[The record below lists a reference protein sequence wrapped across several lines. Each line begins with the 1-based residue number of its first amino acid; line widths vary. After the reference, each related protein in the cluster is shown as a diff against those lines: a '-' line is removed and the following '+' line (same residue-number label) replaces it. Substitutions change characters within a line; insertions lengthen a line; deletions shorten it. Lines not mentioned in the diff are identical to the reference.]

1 MKKGWKPLACLLA
14 SILTVGTLPV
24 SVPAAEAETI
34 FNETEADN
42 LNQAEDILFE
52 PEAEGNT
59 EEEEIPASVT
69 YMVTLDANGGVF
81 YDQWDDS
88 LGGSLERAEV
98 LTKIV
103 PVGESVEVFPPVQE
117 SVGEGQSAFVFA
129 GWSFSRE
136 GEAEIPEGEAF
147 VPDADCSL
155 YAVWQTAEAA
165 DSEAAEVEPAEVFEN
180 TDSEVLEMDQILPDS
195 DMTEETA
202 EESEAVEAGEEAA
215 ESDEA
220 EAPEETEGLGAV
232 EASAET
238 EGLETVEASAETGAF
253 EVEEASAETGE
264 SVETGAAA
272 EVWES
277 DVVEEAGEESAAEET
292 KSGVTDQGTDEDP
305 EDAPEAGQGAESTD
319 DETVVSE
326 EPDTP
331 EVTSISLDPKEIV
344 ADINSGGFLNYSCVP
359 DEADPPEVE
368 WSSSNEEVV
377 TVEDGML
384 TYWSAGEA
392 VITVSVQGHP
402 EINDTCKVTVIALVN
417 EIALSQTAITVNKGK
432 TAALKIREYWPDE
445 PTNKSVTWK
454 SSDTTVATVDTE
466 GTVKGVAKG
475 TAMITATAE
484 DGGGAQASCKV
495 TVTVPVTKITLA
507 KTSLILN
514 KGAKTALKVKSI
526 VPSDANNKAVTWKS
540 SNTKIA
546 TVDAYG
552 NVKAVAKGTATI
564 TATAKDGSG
573 VKASC
578 KVTVKVPVTKIT
590 LAKTSL
596 ILNKGV
602 KTALKVKSVLP
613 SNANNKA
620 VTWKSSNTKIA
631 TVDAKGNVKAIAK
644 GTATITATA
653 KDGSG
658 KKATCKV
665 TVRVPVSRIKLNKTS
680 ASVKGGTKVTLKAT
694 VYPSNAN
701 NKAIKWSSSNPAV
714 ASVSSKGVVKGLSIG
729 TVTITGTAKDG
740 SKKKVTAK
748 FKVTSNAAVIAS
760 GKWYAEE
767 GTGGGTWK
775 IVPNKTDV
783 PVKKCGCTL
792 IFAGKGEMESSCEDG
807 DNAYPWSR
815 YRSIITELR
824 VGKGITGIALGAFSG
839 FTKLKNAELPQGLKS
854 ISDAAFGRCTALKE
868 ISVPDTVTFMGF
880 PFVNCTALTAFK
892 IPAGVKN
899 IDEYCFSGCKNLK
912 SVRIHAG
919 VKNIYDYAFED
930 CTSLKDVYYAGTA
943 KQWNSI
949 HIQEGNNLL
958 KKAKIHYNSK

>member
-402 EINDTCKVTVIALVN
+402 EIKDTCKVTVIALVN

-495 TVTVPVTKITLA
+495 TVTVPVTKITLAKTSLILNKGAKTALKVKSVVPSDANNKTVTWKSSNTKIATVDAQGNVKAVAKGTATITATAKDGSGVKASCKVTVKVPVTKITLA

-658 KKATCKV
+658 VKASCKV
-665 TVRVPVSRIKLNKTS
+665 TVKVPVTKITLAKTSLILNKGVKT
-680 ASVKGGTKVTLKAT
+680 ALKVKSVL
-694 VYPSNAN
+694 PSNAN
-701 NKAIKWSSSNPAV
+701 NKA
-714 ASVSSKGVVKGLSIG
+714 
-729 TVTITGTAKDG
+729 VT
-740 SKKKVTAK
+740 
-748 FKVTSNAAVIAS
+748 
-760 GKWYAEE
+760 
-767 GTGGGTWK
+767 
-775 IVPNKTDV
+775 
-783 PVKKCGCTL
+783 
-792 IFAGKGEMESSCEDG
+792 
-807 DNAYPWSR
+807 
-815 YRSIITELR
+815 
-824 VGKGITGIALGAFSG
+824 
-839 FTKLKNAELPQGLKS
+839 
-854 ISDAAFGRCTALKE
+854 
-868 ISVPDTVTFMGF
+868 
-880 PFVNCTALTAFK
+880 
-892 IPAGVKN
+892 
-899 IDEYCFSGCKNLK
+899 
-912 SVRIHAG
+912 
-919 VKNIYDYAFED
+919 
-930 CTSLKDVYYAGTA
+930 
-943 KQWNSI
+943 
-949 HIQEGNNLL
+949 
-958 KKAKIHYNSK
+958 